1 MTRPVRVVIADD
13 SPFICKLMSSY
24 LQSSP
29 DIEVVGTALN
39 GKRAIKLVQELRPD
53 AVTLDLEMP
62 GMHGLDV
69 LEYIMHECPTPV
81 IIISGVSRKAAAVTL
96 RALELGAVDFILKY
110 TPGVDTNAEALRQEI
125 IDKVRTGSTIKMIRS
140 LRTGQSQRGLHWNGP
155 ELTAS
160 SPVSIVETPEMG
172 QTQPNRQELAPYLP
186 GGVIVI
192 GASTGGPMAVRDLLK
207 CLPAD
212 FPGAIIVVQH
222 IPASFT
228 QVLAAQLN
236 RQVSL
241 TVKEATAADRLK
253 PGLVLVAPGD
263 YHLLLQ
269 PSARVEL
276 NQGPEI
282 MGHRPSIDVTMQ
294 SVAQIYGSRTT
305 GVVLTGMGSDGSQG
319 LVAIRAKG
327 GRTFAQDTATSVVNG
342 MPQRAIEKGVVDRVG
357 SPSEIAKFLMQASQ
371 IRNQQFRN

>member
-1 MTRPVRVVIADD
+1 MTKPIRVVVADD

-39 GKRAIKLVQELRPD
+39 GKRAVKLVQELRPD
-53 AVTLDLEMP
+53 ALTLDLEMP
-62 GMHGLDV
+62 EMHGLEV
-69 LEYIMHECPTPV
+69 LEHIMHECPTPV
-81 IIISGVSRKAAAVTL
+81 IIVSGVSRQAATITL
-96 RALELGAVDFILKY
+96 KALELGAVDFILKY
-110 TPGVDTNAEALRQEI
+110 TPGVDTNAEVLRQEI

-140 LRTGQSQRGLHWNGP
+140 LRTGQSQRRRNGP
-155 ELTAS
+155 EMTAPS
-160 SPVSIVETPEMG
+160 LVTVAEAPEME
-172 QTQPNRQELAPYLP
+172 QAQPTRPETYQDMAPYLP
-186 GGVIVI
+186 AGVIVI
-192 GASTGGPMAVRDLLK
+192 GASTGGPMAVRDLLNG
-207 CLPAD
+207 LPAD

-236 RQVSL
+236 RQVPL
-241 TVKEATAADRLK
+241 AVKEATADDRLR

-269 PSARVEL
+269 PSAQVEL
-276 NQGPEI
+276 NKGPEI

-294 SVAQIYGSRTT
+294 SVVQLYGSRTT

-357 SPSEIAKFLMQASQ
+357 SPSEIANFLLQ
-371 IRNQQFRN
+371 ISRTRN

>member
-1 MTRPVRVVIADD
+1 MTRPVRVVVADD

-62 GMHGLDV
+62 GMHGLEV

-81 IIISGVSRKAAAVTL
+81 IIISGVSGKGAAITL
-96 RALELGAVDFILKY
+96 SALELGAVDFILKY

-140 LRTGQSQRGLHWNGP
+140 LRTGQAQRSLRQSGP
-155 ELTAS
+155 ELTAI
-160 SPVSIVETPEMG
+160 SPVPIVETPEVG
-172 QTQPNRQELAPYLP
+172 QTQPNRQELTPYLP

-207 CLPAD
+207 CLPVD

-236 RQVSL
+236 RQVPL
-241 TVKEATAADRLK
+241 TVKEATADDCLK

-327 GRTFAQDTATSVVNG
+327 GKTFAQDTATSVVSG
-342 MPQRAIEKGVVDRVG
+342 MPQRAVEKGVVDRVG
-357 SPSEIAKFLMQASQ
+357 SPSEIGKFLMHVS
-371 IRNQQFRN
+371 RFRN